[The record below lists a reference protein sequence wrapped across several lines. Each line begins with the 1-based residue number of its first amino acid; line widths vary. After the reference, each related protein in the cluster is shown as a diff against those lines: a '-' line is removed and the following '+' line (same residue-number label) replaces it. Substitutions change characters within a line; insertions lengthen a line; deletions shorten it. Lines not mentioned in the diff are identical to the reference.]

1 MVQRSLEAAAQLA
14 ELGGVQAEVVD
25 LRTLHPLDMETVT
38 KSVRKTGRALV
49 VTEDCLTAGVS
60 AELSARI
67 TEENFE
73 HLEEPVLRMAGE
85 NIPIPVSPALE
96 AASVPTSESIKQ
108 IVLKLMRK
116 NEY

>member
-14 ELGGVQAEVVD
+14 ELGVQAEVVD

-73 HLEEPVLRMAGE
+73 YLEEPVLRMAGE
-85 NIPIPVSPALE
+85 DIPIPVSPALE

-108 IVLKLMRK
+108 SVLKLMRK
-116 NEY
+116 K